1 MGDENPLRQKQIF
14 QLLVHLIND
23 NMKVIGTELGIKT
36 NITTY
41 SARHS
46 FATTLK
52 RSGANV
58 SLISEMLGHS
68 SLKTTQRYLDS
79 FENETLENVAKA
91 LTNF

>member
-23 NMKVIGTELGIKT
+23 NMKVIGAELGIKT
-36 NITTY
+36 HITTY